1 MRTADVKIVKKNL
14 DILISVGL
22 GERAKADLNL
32 CKHTCSVL
40 MQLANEIK
48 SAKDPPPRLEPS
60 SDIFVKLKEVLLETF
75 SDTTTEV
82 WSPAMEMGTNLVYK
96 LSSRPDQFA
105 NDLLQGIAAKCFGA
119 APDGHAPSSGTENG
133 EAASEAAT
141 GGHEESVR
149 CPDVVLCRLLACVG
163 HVGLRQLIYLDVD
176 VYTEMKR
183 LREVAKDE
191 KEKSVKRN
199 KRKSFSATGSGMA
212 LSVRAAP
219 FEHGACYAPLTSD
232 DSDAE
237 RIIHILDHVVLHE
250 DSILG
255 MMSKI
260 VVEVASKP
268 SVYGSLPVRINA
280 SLSLAKLMLINEGFC
295 DEHLPLLFTI
305 LDKSSEPVIRS
316 NLVFAM
322 GDLIVRFPNLLAEW
336 TGKIYALLHDP
347 SQEVRLCTLKVLSF
361 LILNDL
367 VKVKNQIS
375 ELAVLVIDA
384 DPQVAR
390 VSREFFG
397 ELGKKAR
404 HTHPSRNTFASYLP
418 FASVKKGEGTQES
431 PVRLCGNALYNI
443 LPDIISH
450 LSNPNGGIDEES
462 FHSVMRLLFAC
473 IDKDR
478 QLEGF
483 VDKLCLRFLT
493 V

>member
-1 MRTADVKIVKKNL
+1 
-14 DILISVGL
+14 
-22 GERAKADLNL
+22 
-32 CKHTCSVL
+32 
-40 MQLANEIK
+40 
-48 SAKDPPPRLEPS
+48 
-60 SDIFVKLKEVLLETF
+60 
-75 SDTTTEV
+75 
-82 WSPAMEMGTNLVYK
+82 MEMGTNLVYK
-96 LSSRPDQFA
+96 LSSHPDQFA

-119 APDGHAPSSGTENG
+119 APNGYAPSSGTENG
-133 EAASEAAT
+133 EAASDAAT

-191 KEKSVKRN
+191 KEKSNKRN

-212 LSVRAAP
+212 LSVCAALS
-219 FEHGACYAPLTSD
+219 EHRTCNVSLTENDSADNEISGPASD

-404 HTHPSRNTFASYLP
+404 HTHPSRNTFAL
-418 FASVKKGEGTQES
+418 
-431 PVRLCGNALYNI
+431 
-443 LPDIISH
+443 
-450 LSNPNGGIDEES
+450 
-462 FHSVMRLLFAC
+462 
-473 IDKDR
+473 
-478 QLEGF
+478 
-483 VDKLCLRFLT
+483 
-493 V
+493 